1 MRNLVL
7 SGGGIKGLLHLGAL
21 KSLEEKQLLKNVE
34 NYGGSS
40 AGSLV
45 ALLLCIG
52 YTYNDI
58 MIVFLKINLDKFY
71 DITDIFE
78 FLNIYGLIN
87 LDPSEKLLRILL
99 ENKFNKKKITFKE
112 LYDLTKKTLHINSI
126 NLNSN
131 EEDIFNYIN
140 TPNVDVIDACIASCS
155 LPFIFPPKLINNN
168 NYIDA
173 FAVNNCPCNIFKND
187 LDNTIC
193 LSIRECPTENNF
205 KKIDGFQNYIINV
218 FNSFEKYS
226 NNNNKNIYK
235 PKIIINLSYNCSPID
250 FDLSKNILSD
260 IFIKGYN
267 ISNEYLNNNSTYE
280 NLENTDEEL
289 EEVSEIL
296 ENTDEKLEEVNEILE
311 NMDDNL
317 EEVSEIFENMDDNL
331 EEVSEIFENMDNK
344 LEKL

>member
-7 SGGGIKGLLHLGAL
+7 SGGGVRGLLHLGAL
-21 KSLEEKQLLKNVE
+21 KSLEEKQLLKNIE

-40 AGSLV
+40 AGSMI

-87 LDPSEKLLRILL
+87 LNPCEKLLRILL

-112 LYDLTKKTLHINSI
+112 LYNLTKKTLHINSI
-126 NLNSN
+126 NLNSHK
-131 EEDIFNYIN
+131 EDIFNYIN
-140 TPNVDVIDACIASCS
+140 TPNIDIIDACIASSS

-168 NYIDA
+168 YYIDA
-173 FAVNNCPCNIFKND
+173 FAVNNCPCNIFKDD
-187 LDNTIC
+187 LNNTIC
-193 LSIRECPTENNF
+193 LTINDFLPENSF
-205 KKIDGFQNYIINV
+205 KEYKKIDGFQNYIISV
-218 FNSFEKYS
+218 FNSFQNYS
-226 NNNNKNIYK
+226 YDINMNTYK

-250 FDLSKNILSD
+250 FDLPKNILSD

-267 ISNEYLNNNSTYE
+267 ISNDYFNNNPIYE
-280 NLENTDEEL
+280 KVENTDEVFQNTDKISENTDKL
-289 EEVSEIL
+289 SENTDKLSENIDEIL
-296 ENTDEKLEEVNEILE
+296 NNTDEVLNNTDEKLDIIK
-311 NMDDNL
+311 M
-317 EEVSEIFENMDDNL
+317 
-331 EEVSEIFENMDNK
+331 K
-344 LEKL
+344 

>member
-7 SGGGIKGLLHLGAL
+7 SGGGIKGILHLGAL
-21 KSLEEKQLLKNVE
+21 KSLEEKQLLKNIE

-40 AGSLV
+40 AGAMI

-87 LDPSEKLLRILL
+87 LNPCEKLLRILL

-112 LYDLTKKTLHINSI
+112 LYNLTKKTLHINSI
-126 NLNSN
+126 NLNSHK
-131 EEDIFNYIN
+131 ESIFNYIN
-140 TPNVDVIDACIASCS
+140 TPNIDIIDACIASCS

-168 NYIDA
+168 YYIDA
-173 FAVNNCPCNIFKND
+173 FAVNNCPCNMFKND

-193 LSIRECPTENNF
+193 LSIYDCSTENNF
-205 KKIDGFQNYIINV
+205 KKIDGFQNYIISV
-218 FNSFEKYS
+218 FNSL
-226 NNNNKNIYK
+226 KNYTYDININTYK
-235 PKIIINLSYNCSPID
+235 SKIIITLSYNCSPID

-267 ISNEYLNNNSTYE
+267 ISNEYFNNNPIYE
-280 NLENTDEEL
+280 QFENTDEKL

-296 ENTDEKLEEVNEILE
+296 ENTDEKLEEVSEIL
-311 NMDDNL
+311 
-317 EEVSEIFENMDDNL
+317 
-331 EEVSEIFENMDNK
+331 ENMDNK
-344 LEKL
+344 LEKI